1 MAKTFYHPSIDDLT
15 MDGILYALSDPVRR
29 NMVFRL
35 MKCPGMN
42 CSEVCE
48 EQLSASTISFHT
60 RILRE
65 AGLIHSEKQGVS
77 VINTAR
83 KEEIEKRFPG
93 LLHAVFQHHLAEV
106 KAKNKSKKTGKE
118 IKMSKVVK

>member
-1 MAKTFYHPSIDDLT
+1 MARIFYHPSIDDLT

-93 LLHAVFQHHLAEV
+93 LLHAVFQHHLAEI
-106 KAKNKSKKTGKE
+106 KAKSKLKKQTK
-118 IKMSKVVK
+118 K